1 MQLTITWKSGSVTS
15 IVYMI
20 QYGGFN
26 IIVDTYEVLLL
37 LVEWDTYYFMDPPS
51 KFHMR

>member
-1 MQLTITWKSGSVTS
+1 MQLTITWKSVSVTS

-20 QYGGFN
+20 QYD
-26 IIVDTYEVLLL
+26 IKTPILDTYEVLLL